1 MKTAEQDMAAA
12 RQAADASA
20 AADRREADDAAARR
34 KGNHLWELRAKDANE
49 PPFHYHNVPVGVVV
63 VAGSE
68 REARQ
73 HAAASGDEMAPAGF
87 MMRETPMPDGAPAP
101 KPDDPPRPMERVAVE
116 ARSPW
121 LDEGLTT
128 CEEMDLSEPR
138 VVARAMGA

>member
-1 MKTAEQDMAAA
+1 MKTAKQDMAAA
-12 RQAADASA
+12 QQADNAADM
-20 AADRREADDAAARR
+20 RQ
-34 KGNHLWELRAKDANE
+34 GNRLWELRARDANE
-49 PPFHYHNVPVGVVV
+49 PPFHFHNVPVGVVV

-68 REARQ
+68 KEARQ

-87 MMRETPMPDGAPAP
+87 MMRQTPMPDGAPEP

-121 LDEGLTT
+121 LDEGLTA